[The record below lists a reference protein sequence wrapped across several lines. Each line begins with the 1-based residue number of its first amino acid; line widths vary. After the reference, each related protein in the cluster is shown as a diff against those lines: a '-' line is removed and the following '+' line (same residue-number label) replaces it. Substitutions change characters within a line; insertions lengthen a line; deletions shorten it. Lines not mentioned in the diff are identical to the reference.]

1 MRPPKQRK
9 PKASKPQTPLWEYI
23 EKLEK
28 QDGGGN
34 NRCRCKFCKLEFNGS
49 YTRVRGHLL
58 HIPRYGIEIC
68 EVVDS
73 ETLKKLFKIQADADA
88 KATAVDMQS
97 IPLPNVENYG
107 LVKRNG
113 DGGLGELFNMPARD
127 KLDHLIARAF
137 FGCAIAN
144 NVLRS
149 PLFREAIQ
157 FACDNNLVGYI
168 PPTADRLRTVL
179 LQQEREHIERRNGCF
194 ERLFPNIDDKKKV
207 KEEYGRFSGCLGG
220 FADWESQNDRYTED
234 ASAWWNNYGSTA
246 PALAILAD

>member
-34 NRCRCKFCKLEFNGS
+34 NRCLS
-49 YTRVRGHLL
+49 
-58 HIPRYGIEIC
+58 
-68 EVVDS
+68 VDS
-73 ETLKKLFKIQADADA
+73 DTLEKLLKIQADANT
-88 KATAVDMQS
+88 KATRVDMQS
-97 IPLPNVENYG
+97 IPLPNVENNG

-149 PLFREAIQ
+149 PVFREAIQ
-157 FACDNNLVGYI
+157 FSCDNNLVGYI
-168 PPTADRLRTVL
+168 PPTADRLRTIL
-179 LQQEREHIERRNGCF
+179 MQQEREHIESLLVSTKNGWRRTGVSIISDGW
-194 ERLFPNIDDKKKV
+194 ID
-207 KEEYGRFSGCLGG
+207 KE
-220 FADWESQNDRYTED
+220 
-234 ASAWWNNYGSTA
+234 
-246 PALAILAD
+246 

>member
-1 MRPPKQRK
+1 MHPPKQRK

-28 QDGGGN
+28 HDGGGN
-34 NRCRCKFCKLEFNGS
+34 NRCR
-49 YTRVRGHLL
+49 Y
-58 HIPRYGIEIC
+58 
-68 EVVDS
+68 
-73 ETLKKLFKIQADADA
+73 A

-107 LVKRNG
+107 LVKRKG
-113 DGGLGELFNMPARD
+113 DRGLGELFNMPARD

-157 FACDNNLVGYI
+157 
-168 PPTADRLRTVL
+168 
-179 LQQEREHIERRNGCF
+179 
-194 ERLFPNIDDKKKV
+194 KKV

-220 FADWESQNDRYTED
+220 FADWESQKDRYTED
-234 ASAWWNNYGSTA
+234 ASAWRNNYGSTA
-246 PALAILAD
+246 PALAILADSKQAVAYRKMSLLLRRPPGHEAFPGDVFYLHSRLLERAAKRSDQTGAGARAQAEAEVSVACFVHTILLFNKDFRSFNRFSKQHLLEL